1 MRNYS
6 GAFEDRVAVREL
18 YESYADAITRRD
30 APLWGSCWSAQGKW
44 QPSDEA
50 YEGRD
55 VIVDRWIYM
64 MKNES
69 GLKGR
74 NTRLFQNQPAAIMI
88 DGDSGYGWSYT
99 NELIVDQQNM
109 TYHLNGLY
117 ADRYIR
123 EDGHWMFEER
133 IFKKVHLD
141 HPY

>member
-6 GAFEDRVAVREL
+6 GPLEDRIAVREL

-30 APLWGSCWSAQGKW
+30 APLWGSCWAAEGKW
-44 QPSDEA
+44 QPGIEV

-55 VIVDRWIYM
+55 AIVKSWIHK
-64 MKNES
+64 MKNET

-74 NTRLFQNQPAAIMI
+74 NTRLFQNNPAAMMI
-88 DGDSGYGWSYT
+88 DGDHGYGWSYT
-99 NELIVDQQNM
+99 NELLVDDQHM

-123 EDGHWMFEER
+123 EDGYWKFEER
-133 IFKKVHLD
+133 LFKKIHLD